1 MQVLTVLLSGTLW
14 VPYLRTLPVSIVLG
28 TIFSTLVSFLVTK
41 SGPLR
46 YFFGLPGGPGSLLP
60 GKKLRGLAPVLVLT
74 VLLGSAIIVANI
86 L

>member
-1 MQVLTVLLSGTLW
+1 MLTVLLSGTLW

-46 YFFGLPGGPGSLLP
+46 YFFGLPGGPGSLFP
-60 GKKLRGLAPVLVLT
+60 GKKLRGLVPVLILT
-74 VLLGSAIIVANI
+74 VLLASTTIVANI

>member
-14 VPYLRTLPVSIVLG
+14 VPYLRTLPVSVVLG
-28 TIFSTLVSFLVTK
+28 TVLITLVSFLVTK

-60 GKKLRGLAPVLVLT
+60 GKKLRGLAPILVLT
-74 VLLGSAIIVANI
+74 VLLVSTIIVANI